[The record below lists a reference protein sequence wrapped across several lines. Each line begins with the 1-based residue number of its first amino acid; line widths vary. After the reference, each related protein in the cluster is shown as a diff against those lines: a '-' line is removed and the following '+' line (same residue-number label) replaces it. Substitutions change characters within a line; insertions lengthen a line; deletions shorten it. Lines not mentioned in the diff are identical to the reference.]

1 VDLLAHSP
9 SVWHIVILPVQFQL
23 LLLILPHLADNIGE
37 LRRVAFLK
45 VLIHVD
51 VVAVGVANLFESV
64 HIELPNEGGKIVM
77 LEVTRQ
83 HLLREPRDI
92 LDIEGVQ
99 CTRPTH
105 HIRDR
110 LVLGKQCFT
119 DTIYSSLEMN
129 IGIAAFFDF
138 FGRVRLIMFT
148 DKLL

>member
-1 VDLLAHSP
+1 MV
-9 SVWHIVILPVQFQL
+9 LPVECQL
-23 LLLILPHLADNIGE
+23 LLLVLPHLADNIGE
-37 LRRVAFLK
+37 LGRVAFLK

-51 VVAVGVANLFESV
+51 VVAVGVANLFEAV
-64 HIELPNEGGKIVM
+64 HVELPDEGGKIVM
-77 LEVTRQ
+77 LEVARQ

-110 LVLGKQCFT
+110 LVLAKQTFT
-119 DTIYSSLEMN
+119 DRIYSSFEMN

-138 FGRVRLIMFT
+138 FG
-148 DKLL
+148 